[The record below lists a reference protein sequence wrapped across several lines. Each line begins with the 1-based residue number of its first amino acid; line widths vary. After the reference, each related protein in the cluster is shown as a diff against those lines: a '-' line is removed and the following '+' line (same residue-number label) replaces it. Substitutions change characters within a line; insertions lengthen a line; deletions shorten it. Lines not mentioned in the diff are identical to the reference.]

1 MTDVVDLSAPNPNGF
16 TAMADGTE
24 EQWQHITTAIN
35 HYNEGFVGRIVDT
48 LWELD
53 EDAGGFAVTRL
64 EHSLQSA
71 TRAYRDDKDTEYVV
85 CALLHDIGD
94 MLAPYNHDQYAA
106 AVLRPFVSDAN
117 HWMIE
122 HHGVFQG
129 YYFFDY
135 LGLDKNMRDQYL
147 GHEHYDRCAEFCHN
161 YDQNSFDP
169 SYDSMSVED
178 FIPALQE
185 VLGSGPRQSI
195 YKAATP

>member
-1 MTDVVDLSAPNPNGF
+1 MTDLVDLSAPNPNGF

-24 EQWQHITTAIN
+24 EQWQHIATAIN

-85 CALLHDIGD
+85 CALRHDIGD

-129 YYFFDY
+129 Y
-135 LGLDKNMRDQYL
+135 
-147 GHEHYDRCAEFCHN
+147 
-161 YDQNSFDP
+161 
-169 SYDSMSVED
+169 
-178 FIPALQE
+178 
-185 VLGSGPRQSI
+185 
-195 YKAATP
+195 